1 MHSSSRALPRRPP
14 SPNAGLH
21 GDRLSLFAPGRLVR
35 RMLDDWFEKVHALAP
50 VLHRRRFMHR
60 LGTGEANTDRTF
72 CALVVTVCAAT
83 AATLRRADYGPV
95 TVEWCLDFIE
105 EQNLLDHGLRRPAYS
120 LDWCIAMYNIG
131 TSASSL
137 NEDGLGDMGSFHG
150 MSEAAAGVRFLVYY
164 RMADLDMSE
173 QQLLK
178 RLFWLL
184 FAAYCSADI
193 FGKLSMSL
201 VSHQENRGHL
211 RPVPLTD
218 SQLDK
223 GPQLSA
229 AELPPWHGD
238 TTSYVPG
245 LNHLSDLFMTWH
257 EAQTAPVSLYGG
269 QEGALKHFL
278 SRIQAVVDSFPPELR
293 WRGGLSRPPHVTEG
307 HDTQVANLL
316 ITSLNIRS
324 NLLQKFGASAAE
336 TTRAAEHQR
345 IVDDLLE
352 ILYRVPQHVLEQ
364 NGNSLIPKLR
374 DCGAAYME
382 QMNIGGGGGDP
393 RWLVSESARNK
404 LEKLLRKLDD
414 IDCWP
419 GPSVVEASQSD
430 WHAYPRSLPESHNNG
445 NTQLIVKGKPFLML
459 SAELHNSSMSS
470 ARFMSEVWPAIKANH
485 INTLLGAVAWE
496 DVEPVEGQFDFSEL
510 DAVLAGA
517 RQHDMH
523 LVLLWFGTYKNGIS
537 TYAPAWVKRDP
548 KRFPR
553 VQCLEAGGVKR
564 TVEMVTP
571 LSDEGCMADSRAFAE
586 LCRHLARV
594 DAGHSTVLMIQVE
607 NETGLLGDSRDRSRR
622 ADEAFAQPVPEA
634 LLDHLSRRR
643 AELHPKFRARLPLLL
658 AEPPASSGGGPRS
671 WTDVFGGGPAADEAF
686 MAYHISSYVGRVAA
700 AGRREYDIPMYT
712 NTWLNFDDPSG
723 LDLGG
728 VPDAAAAAADR
739 PGVYPSGGPCP
750 HVLDIW
756 RHNTI
761 LAADRALDFLAPD
774 LYFHD
779 YEAVCRDYT
788 AQGNPLFIP
797 EQRRDAKGAR
807 RVWLSYGT
815 YGALGASPFGI
826 DTGPEAVGREF
837 GLLAQVAP
845 HLLAARPEDRM
856 GFFFDEEVDAAG
868 RGERWTRVFGGEF
881 EVTVER
887 AFVFGKP
894 GPGGGLVIHLG
905 GARFLAVGRG
915 FNVRFRSVR
924 PEATFTGIL
933 SAVEKEATTA
943 GAGAGADGTLRTLR
957 VLNGDETR
965 SGGFLIMP
973 NDEPDYGG
981 FPIAV
986 TVPARTCIAEVEAYW
1001 IAEDEEDR

>member
-1 MHSSSRALPRRPP
+1 M
-14 SPNAGLH
+14 LH
-21 GDRLSLFAPGRLVR
+21 
-35 RMLDDWFEKVHALAP
+35 DWFEKVHALAP

-60 LGTGEANTDRTF
+60 LRAGEANTDRTF

-83 AATLRRADYGPV
+83 AATLRRADYGHV

-105 EQNLLDHGLRRPAYS
+105 GHHLLEHGIRKPSYS

-131 TSASSL
+131 TSASSM
-137 NEDGLGDMGSFHG
+137 NEEGLGDMGSFHG
-150 MSEAAAGVRFLVYY
+150 MSEAGAGVRYLVYY

-178 RLFWLL
+178 RLFWLI

-193 FGKLSMSL
+193 FGKLSVSL
-201 VSHQENRGHL
+201 VSHQENRAQL
-211 RPVPLTD
+211 RPLPLTD
-218 SQLDK
+218 SQLDT

-229 AELPPWHGD
+229 ADLPPWHGD

-245 LNHLSDLFMTWH
+245 LNHLSDLFLTWY
-257 EAQTAPVSLYGG
+257 EAQTAPISLYGG
-269 QEGALKHFL
+269 QEEALEHFL
-278 SRIQAVVDSFPPELR
+278 SRVQAIIDSFPPELR
-293 WRGGLSRPPHVTEG
+293 WRGGLSRQPHVTEG
-307 HDTQVANLL
+307 HDTQIANLL

-324 NLLQKFGASAAE
+324 NLLQKFGSPVKTCAL
-336 TTRAAEHQR
+336 EHQR

-352 ILYRVPQHVLEQ
+352 TLYHVPQHVLEQ

-382 QMNIGGGGGDP
+382 QMNMGGEGSP
-393 RWLVSESARNK
+393 QRLVSESASAK
-404 LEKLLRKLDD
+404 LERLLRKLDD

-419 GPSVVEASQSD
+419 GLPLP
-430 WHAYPRSLPESHNNG
+430 HLRRSNG
-445 NTQLIVKGKPFLML
+445 NTQLILKGKPFLML
-459 SAELHNSSMSS
+459 PAELHNSSMSS
-470 ARFMSEVWPAIKANH
+470 ARFMSRVWPTMKANH

-496 DVEPVEGQFDFSEL
+496 SIEPAEGQFDFSEL

-517 RQHDMH
+517 REHDMH

-537 TYAPAWVKRDP
+537 TYAPPWVKRDT

-564 TVEMVTP
+564 SGEMVTP
-571 LSDEGCMADSRAFAE
+571 FSEEGCKADSRAFAE

-594 DAGHSTVLMIQVE
+594 DAEHNTVLMIQVE

-622 ADEAFAQPVPEA
+622 ADRAFADPVPEG
-634 LLDHLSRRR
+634 LLGHLRRR
-643 AELHPKFRARLPLLL
+643 WADLHPKFKARF
-658 AEPPASSGGGPRS
+658 AEVPALGSAHS
-671 WTDVFGGGPAADEAF
+671 WNDIFGAGPAADEAF

-712 NTWLNFDDPSG
+712 NTWLNSDDPSE
-723 LDLGG
+723 LDLRG
-728 VPDAAAAAADR
+728 VPLVVVVGGGGAQ

-756 RHNTI
+756 RYNTI
-761 LAADRALDFLAPD
+761 FSKDKALDFLSPD

-779 YEAVCRDYT
+779 YETVCRDYT

-797 EQRRDAKGAR
+797 EQRRDENGAR

-826 DTGPEAVGREF
+826 DTGPEVIGREF
-837 GLLAQVAP
+837 KLLAQVAP
-845 HLLAARPEDRM
+845 YLLAARPEDRM
-856 GFFFDEEVDAAG
+856 GFFFDEAVDPAG
-868 RGERWTRVFGGEF
+868 RGEKWTRVFGDV

-905 GARFLAVGRG
+905 GGGTRFLAVGRG

-933 SAVEKEATTA
+933 AAAEKEAA
-943 GAGAGADGTLRTLR
+943 AEDGTLRTLR

-973 NDEPDYGG
+973 NDDPDYGG

-1001 IAEDEEDR
+1001 VAEDEEDR